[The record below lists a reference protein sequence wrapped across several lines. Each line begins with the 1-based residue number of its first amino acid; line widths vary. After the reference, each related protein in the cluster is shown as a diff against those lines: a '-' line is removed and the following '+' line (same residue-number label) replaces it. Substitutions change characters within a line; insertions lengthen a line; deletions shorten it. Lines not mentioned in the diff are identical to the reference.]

1 MHQIAIFGAG
11 RIGSVHA
18 ANIAAHSRCSL
29 AAIVDPDL
37 DAANQLAGAYGTEVR
52 SADAI
57 FGDANIKAVLI
68 ASATDTHA
76 ELIEAAARADKQIFC
91 EKPVDLSVPRV
102 KDCLAAVDTA
112 GVQMMVGFNRRF
124 DPDFAELRKRIHAGE
139 IGTLELLTVIS
150 KDPALPPLKI
160 AKASGGLFRDMT
172 IHDFDMVRF
181 LMGEEPIAVSA
192 TASCQVDP
200 EIGALSD
207 VDTAVVSLRSASGTL
222 AVIVN
227 SRRAT
232 YGYDQRIEAHGSNGM
247 LSVGNHAESSL
258 IRSDADGITGSKP
271 QYFFLERYAL
281 AYRAEL
287 DCFVEMLDR
296 QKTQAPNGGDG
307 LAALVLAEAAAESL
321 ATGREVGLD

>member
-18 ANIAAHSRCSL
+18 ANIAAHSKCNL

-37 DAANQLAGAYGTEVR
+37 DAANRLAGAYGAEVR
-52 SADAI
+52 SADSV
-57 FGDANIKAVLI
+57 FGDVDIEAVFI

-76 ELIEAAARADKQIFC
+76 DLIEAAARAGKQIFC
-91 EKPVDLSVPRV
+91 EKPVDLSVARV

-124 DPDFAELRKRIHAGE
+124 DPDFAELRKRIRAGE
-139 IGTLELLTVIS
+139 IGTLELLSIIS
-150 KDPALPPLKI
+150 KDPVPPSLKI
-160 AKASGGLFRDMT
+160 AEVSGGLFRDMT

-181 LMGEEPIAVSA
+181 LLGEEPIAVSV
-192 TASCQVDP
+192 TASCQVDSA
-200 EIGALSD
+200 IGALSD
-207 VDTAVVSLRSASGTL
+207 VDTAVVSLRSASGKL

-247 LSVGNHAESSL
+247 LSVGNHVESSL
-258 IRSDADGITGSKP
+258 VRADADGITASKP
-271 QYFFLERYAL
+271 LYFFLERYAL
-281 AYRAEL
+281 AYRVEL
-287 DCFVEMLDR
+287 DCFLEGLESGKM
-296 QKTQAPNGGDG
+296 QAPNGVDG
-307 LAALVLAEAAAESL
+307 LAALVLAEAAVESL
-321 ATGREVGLD
+321 VAGREVKLD

>member
-11 RIGSVHA
+11 RVGSVHA

-150 KDPALPPLKI
+150 KDPAPPPLKI
-160 AKASGGLFRDMT
+160 AEVSGGLFRDMT

-181 LMGEEPIAVSA
+181 LMGEEPI
-192 TASCQVDP
+192 P
-200 EIGALSD
+200 
-207 VDTAVVSLRSASGTL
+207 
-222 AVIVN
+222 
-227 SRRAT
+227 
-232 YGYDQRIEAHGSNGM
+232 
-247 LSVGNHAESSL
+247 
-258 IRSDADGITGSKP
+258 
-271 QYFFLERYAL
+271 
-281 AYRAEL
+281 YRL
-287 DCFVEMLDR
+287 
-296 QKTQAPNGGDG
+296 Q
-307 LAALVLAEAAAESL
+307 LAAK
-321 ATGREVGLD
+321 

>member
-18 ANIAAHSRCSL
+18 ANIAAHSKCNL

-37 DAANQLAGAYGTEVR
+37 DAANRLAGAYGAEVR
-52 SADAI
+52 SADSV
-57 FGDANIKAVLI
+57 FGDVDTKAVFI

-76 ELIEAAARADKQIFC
+76 DLIEAAARAGKQIFC
-91 EKPVDLSVPRV
+91 EKPIDLSVARV

-124 DPDFAELRKRIHAGE
+124 DPDFAELRKRIRAGE
-139 IGTLELLTVIS
+139 IGELELLTIIS
-150 KDPALPPLKI
+150 KDPAPPPLKI
-160 AKASGGLFRDMT
+160 AEVSGGLFRDMT

-181 LMGEEPIAVSA
+181 LLGEEPIAVSV
-192 TASCQVDP
+192 TASCQVDSA
-200 EIGALSD
+200 IGALSD
-207 VDTAVVSLRSASGTL
+207 VDTAVVSLRSASGKL

-247 LSVGNHAESSL
+247 LSVGNHVESSL
-258 IRSDADGITGSKP
+258 VRADADGITVSKP
-271 QYFFLERYAL
+271 LYFFLERYAL
-281 AYRAEL
+281 AYRVEL
-287 DCFVEMLDR
+287 DCFLEGLESGKM
-296 QKTQAPNGGDG
+296 QAPNGVDG
-307 LAALVLAEAAAESL
+307 LAALELAEAAVESL
-321 ATGREVGLD
+321 AAGREVKLD

>member
-11 RIGSVHA
+11 RIGTVHA
-18 ANIAAHSRCSL
+18 ANIAAHSKCSL
-29 AAIVDPDL
+29 AAVADPNL
-37 DAANQLAGAYGTEVR
+37 DAANRLAGAYGAEVR

-76 ELIEAAARADKQIFC
+76 DLIEAAARADKQIFC

-150 KDPALPPLKI
+150 KDPAPPPLKI
-160 AKASGGLFRDMT
+160 AEVSGGLFRDMT

-207 VDTAVVSLRSASGTL
+207 VDTAVVSLRSASGKL

-247 LSVGNHAESSL
+247 LSVGNRAESSL
-258 IRSDADGITGSKP
+258 VRADADGITGSKP
-271 QYFFLERYAL
+271 LYFFLERYAL

-287 DCFVEMLDR
+287 DSFLEGLESGKM
-296 QKTQAPNGGDG
+296 QTPNGMDG
-307 LAALVLAEAAAESL
+307 LAALVLAEAAVESL
-321 ATGREVGLD
+321 ATGREVELD